1 MVHAIARNDCCHPY
15 LQLLLLLLFTY
26 LFLVFLSY
34 FNITLLPIIFP
45 PSFLIFF
52 LHCCSHLE
60 LSSFLPPALLS
71 SLQRKNPTRRR
82 RKKIFWIFMASFA
95 GTTQKCMACDKT
107 VYLVDKLTA
116 DNRIYHKAC
125 FRCHHCKG
133 TLKVRIYFKLV
144 SLMLTKCFLR
154 LVAFLFGVTSYP
166 YLEELFVAAARE
178 LQFL

>member
-71 SLQRKNPTRRR
+71 SLQRNPTRRR

-154 LVAFLFGVTSYP
+154 LVAFLFGVISYP